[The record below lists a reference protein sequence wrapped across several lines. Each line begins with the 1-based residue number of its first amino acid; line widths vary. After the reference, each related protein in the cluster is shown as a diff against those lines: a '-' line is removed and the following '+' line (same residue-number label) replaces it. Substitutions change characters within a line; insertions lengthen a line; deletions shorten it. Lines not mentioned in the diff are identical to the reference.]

1 MQQKQVAGICV
12 TNPNLEY
19 ICPNVVTN
27 KDVYNEPFILNTFP
41 TNLLQ
46 LYVGLVCEVTLPFI
60 DIQYGITIFGRVYL
74 GVKTCY
80 ILS

>member
-12 TNPNLEY
+12 TNPNLEH

-27 KDVYNEPFILNTFP
+27 KGVYNEPFILNTFP